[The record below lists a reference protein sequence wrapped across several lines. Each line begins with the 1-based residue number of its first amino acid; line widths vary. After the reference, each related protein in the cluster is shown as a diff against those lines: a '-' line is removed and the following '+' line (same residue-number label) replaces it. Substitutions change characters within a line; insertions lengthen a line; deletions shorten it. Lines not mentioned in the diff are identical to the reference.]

1 MVSGPTKSPLALH
14 THNQADRPP
23 MRPGTHVQ
31 ASLLVTSTNHV
42 KAQDIIVHPNNKHI
56 DITKLLADLHKL
68 KRGEKLKTPIRVGPT
83 EKVEDENP
91 RIKEVRNAPKESKD
105 KEEASREDAHQL
117 HEEEEQDAEVLGRRE
132 RQLDTFKRSTD
143 YRFSTVFQIDRI
155 LGPGYKSNLFN
166 INKGKF
172 KTAWFL
178 MRHETSEIPTC

>member
-91 RIKEVRNAPKESKD
+91 RVKEVRNAPKESKD

-117 HEEEEQDAEVLGRRE
+117 HEEEQDAEVLGRRE

-155 LGPGYKSNLFN
+155 LGPGYNSNLFN
-166 INKGKF
+166 TNANSKLVSYE
-172 KTAWFL
+172 A
-178 MRHETSEIPTC
+178 